1 MISYSEDTIA
11 AISTPPGEGGIAVV
25 RISGKSSADIVDR
38 IFRGKTKP
46 SEAES
51 HTVHFGKIIDP
62 DSSDFVDEVL
72 ITVMRAPNSYT
83 AEDVIEISSHGGPLV
98 TKKILDLCLKSG
110 ARHALPGEFTQRA
123 FLNGR
128 IDLAQAEAVADMISA
143 RTDLSL
149 KSAAQQLGGNVSR
162 TVASLGEK
170 LKNLLALLEAYT
182 DFPEEEIG
190 HADIQKLDDD
200 LRLIKDEINR
210 LALSYE
216 EGKIIKSGL
225 KLPIVGRPNV
235 GKSSLFNRLLDESRT
250 IVTEIP
256 GTTRDTVS
264 EFINIAGIPVE
275 LIDTAG
281 IRQTGDVVEVE
292 GIKRA
297 RKEIENADLVLALV
311 DMTDTEIL
319 DDIRSLTEA
328 LGPVNYI
335 LLANK
340 ADLIDETM
348 LEARK
353 IALAEYNPLPISAKT
368 GIGLEQLRDL
378 IIKSSG
384 IVKKS
389 GLRDETIITNVRHRD
404 ALRKGLEFLE
414 KVERGLEEKA
424 SYEFLAFDLKNSVSA
439 LEEIIGKTT
448 PEDILNKI
456 FSQFCIGK

>member
-25 RISGKSSADIVDR
+25 RISGKSSKSIADR
-38 IFRGKTKP
+38 IFHGKTKP
-46 SEAES
+46 SGAES

-62 DSSDFVDEVL
+62 ANSELVDEVL
-72 ITVMRAPNSYT
+72 LTVMSAPNSYT
-83 AEDVIEISSHGGPLV
+83 AEDVIEISSHGGQLV
-98 TKKILDLCLKSG
+98 AKKILDLCLKAG
-110 ARHALPGEFTQRA
+110 ARNALPGEFTQRA

-143 RTDLSL
+143 KTDMSL
-149 KSAAQQLGGNVSR
+149 KSAAQQLGGNISQ
-162 TVASLGEK
+162 TVTSLGEK
-170 LKNLLALLEAYT
+170 LRNLLALLEAYT
-182 DFPEEEIG
+182 DFPEEEMG
-190 HADIQKLDDD
+190 QGDVNKLTDD
-200 LRLIKDEINR
+200 LNEIKEEINR
-210 LALSYE
+210 LILSYE
-216 EGKIIKSGL
+216 EGKILKSGL
-225 KLPIVGRPNV
+225 KIPIVGRPNV

-264 EFINIAGIPVE
+264 EFINMAGIPVE

-297 RKEIENADLVLALV
+297 RREIENADLLLALV

-319 DDIRSLTEA
+319 DDIKSLIEA
-328 LGPVNYI
+328 LGSANYI

-340 ADLIDETM
+340 ADLIDQNM

-353 IALAEYNPLPISAKT
+353 ISLAEYNPLSISAET
-368 GIGLEQLRDL
+368 GMGLDQLRDL
-378 IIKSSG
+378 IIHSAG
-384 IVKKS
+384 ISKRTGIK
-389 GLRDETIITNVRHRD
+389 DETVITNVRHRD
-404 ALRKGLEFLE
+404 ALRKGLEYLD
-414 KVERGLEEKA
+414 KVEKGIAEKA
-424 SYEFLAFDLKNSVSA
+424 SYEFLAFDLKHAISA